1 MGRKLSAGV
10 VVLLLTCGLA
20 LSGADRAVY
29 ALDSPTLRGL
39 GEPGRPPGEA
49 ELWVA
54 AAVGFFVGQQLWDA
68 FHDFMIGPHAG
79 LMEGVGSVYE
89 GVDEVIFD

>member
-1 MGRKLSAGV
+1 MRRKLCAGV
-10 VVLLLTCGLA
+10 VVLLLTSGLA
-20 LSGADRAVY
+20 LRGMDWAVY
-29 ALDSPTLRGL
+29 ALDSPTLEGI
-39 GEPGRPPGEA
+39 GEPGGPPGDE

-54 AAVGFFVGQQLWDA
+54 GAVGFFVGQQLWDA

-79 LMEGVGSVYE
+79 IMEGVGPVYQ